1 MEEEDVLPE
10 IPSLESEEQ
19 VQKAAAEPSAKLHHE
34 EPVASAEEEN
44 LLDEEEEYSDDAFEF
59 QEEDEDDFISSLIG
73 DDSDEA
79 MEEDDEEEELS
90 EEEQLEKFIAT
101 IHPEKDPT
109 KIVSRKKE
117 LTDEEKQLFTYF
129 VTVPGMKEQLLDVLC
144 DVQMGA
150 ADKTSQ
156 TGNVIVMGGRETGK
170 TRLIS
175 SLIPA
180 SC

>member
-1 MEEEDVLPE
+1 MLFR
-10 IPSLESEEQ
+10 S
-19 VQKAAAEPSAKLHHE
+19 
-34 EPVASAEEEN
+34 
-44 LLDEEEEYSDDAFEF
+44 
-59 QEEDEDDFISSLIG
+59 
-73 DDSDEA
+73 
-79 MEEDDEEEELS
+79 
-90 EEEQLEKFIAT
+90 QLEKFIAT

-117 LTDEEKQLFTYF
+117 LTDEKKQLFTYF

-180 SC
+180 ICKELNIEASKVAYIFADDLNGKDIPEIVSKLAGGFLVIEDANQLSQETADELEEAMTGNTKGMIVILEDEKIGMRKQIGRASCRERV